1 MAMPRMRSWDVSE
14 ANERNI
20 KKHHHIFT
28 VDDVPSYLI
37 ILRSALQ
44 FPHAVWLISIFGQI
58 KVFLRHSKC
67 KFLTD
72 TTDTCFRGTKRRVLH
87 GRILSN
93 EFMLA
98 ISTIVWSGVILLVW
112 NTHVHYFMIYTERER
127 EREMTSTQTY
137 QWQFQKFQILQVPG
151 HFFQARVAPQLT
163 CTAAIPSPGR
173 WAWKIAC
180 KIRYV
185 WYANVCSCWNICTDR
200 YQCHAILYWL
210 YMAIL
215 FNFCFWMLIT
225 CASQPPRIVH
235 FLQDFLKEWPSP
247 KDEDARFAGVLK
259 GCLSHK
265 IQKRSPK

>member
-1 MAMPRMRSWDVSE
+1 MLSKKVGWVNSSGIGWYWCDTKLEAALNESKGVMAMPRMRSWDVSE

-20 KKHHHIFT
+20 KKRHHIFT

-127 EREMTSTQTY
+127 ERWHQHKHTSDSSRSSRYCKFRAISSKPGWRHNSRARPQSHLRDAEPGKLRARFDMFDMPMYAVVEISAQTV
-137 QWQFQKFQILQVPG
+137 IN
-151 HFFQARVAPQLT
+151 AM
-163 CTAAIPSPGR
+163 
-173 WAWKIAC
+173 
-180 KIRYV
+180 
-185 WYANVCSCWNICTDR
+185 
-200 YQCHAILYWL
+200 LYYTGYTWL
-210 YMAIL
+210 Y
-215 FNFCFWMLIT
+215 CLIF
-225 CASQPPRIVH
+225 V
-235 FLQDFLKEWPSP
+235 F
-247 KDEDARFAGVLK
+247 
-259 GCLSHK
+259 GC
-265 IQKRSPK
+265 

>member
-1 MAMPRMRSWDVSE
+1 MLSKKVGWVNSSGIGWYWCDTKLEAALNESKGVMAMPRMRSWDVSE

-20 KKHHHIFT
+20 KKRHHIFT

-127 EREMTSTQTY
+127 ERDDINTNIPVTVPEVPDIASSGPFLPSQGGATTHVHGRNPISGTLSLENCVQDSICLICQCMQLLKYLHRPLSMPCYT
-137 QWQFQKFQILQVPG
+137 IL
-151 HFFQARVAPQLT
+151 
-163 CTAAIPSPGR
+163 AIHG
-173 WAWKIAC
+173 
-180 KIRYV
+180 YTV
-185 WYANVCSCWNICTDR
+185 
-200 YQCHAILYWL
+200 
-210 YMAIL
+210 
-215 FNFCFWMLIT
+215 
-225 CASQPPRIVH
+225 
-235 FLQDFLKEWPSP
+235 
-247 KDEDARFAGVLK
+247 
-259 GCLSHK
+259 
-265 IQKRSPK
+265 